1 MSKIRITK
9 QFSFETGHALY
20 GYDGKCKNVHGH
32 SYRLDVTVIGTPISD
47 NTNVK
52 FGMVIDF
59 GDLKT
64 IVKDEIVD
72 VFDHATVFNKNTP
85 HVELAKEL
93 ESRGHNVL
101 LVDYQ
106 PTSEMMVI
114 DFAKKIKNRLPSN
127 IKLHSLKLQETATSF
142 AEWFASDNE

>member
-1 MSKIRITK
+1 MSSIRITK

-20 GYDGKCKNVHGH
+20 GYDGKCRNVHGH
-32 SYRLDVTVIGTPISD
+32 SYKLSVTVIGKPIADSSH
-47 NTNVK
+47 VK

-59 GDLKT
+59 SDLKK
-64 IVKDEIVD
+64 IIKEEIVD

-93 ESRGHNVL
+93 SDRGHSVL

-114 DFAKKIKNRLPSN
+114 DFAEKIKKRLP
-127 IKLHSLKLQETATSF
+127 KQTQLFSLRLQETATSY
-142 AEWFASDNE
+142 AEWFAGDN

>member
-1 MSKIRITK
+1 MANIRITK
-9 QFSFETGHALY
+9 QFNFETGHALY
-20 GYDGKCKNVHGH
+20 GYDGKCRNVHGH
-32 SYRLDVTVIGTPISD
+32 SYKLSVTVIGEPITD

-59 GDLKT
+59 GDLKK
-64 IVKDEIVD
+64 IVKEEIVD

-93 ESRGHNVL
+93 EDRGHNVL
-101 LVDYQ
+101 LVNYQ

-114 DFAKKIKNRLPSN
+114 DFAEKIKNRLPDN
-127 IKLHSLKLQETATSF
+127 IKLYSLKLSETATSY
-142 AEWFASDNE
+142 AQWYASDNE